1 MATPSP
7 TRWVA
12 HPNSCW
18 APRHKTQDSIA
29 HTSTF
34 ATFVFYC
41 GTEFFFSFTSNILN
55 GRGDIA
61 HKYHKSTTYYFHW
74 KLIFYIRYDW
84 IGMKWC
90 RIRRHNTTHSC
101 RLTQTPFR
109 TRERRGVLLGWAQ
122 DHLFPRPEREGWRAA
137 RASPHWAAAGC
148 SRKGSPALMPHL
160 DGPCSGGAPN
170 ERREAIFFPFLF
182 SFWCCLLN
190 QLNKVTDFFLK

>member
-1 MATPSP
+1 MNAEIATPTP
-7 TRWVA
+7 TRWLA
-12 HPNSCW
+12 RPKSCW
-18 APRHKTQDSIA
+18 AQLSHTKRKTAQ
-29 HTSTF
+29 HTHELLPLLYFIVELS
-34 ATFVFYC
+34 
-41 GTEFFFSFTSNILN
+41 FFSFTSNILN

-122 DHLFPRPEREGWRAA
+122 TTSFQGQKEKPLRAVLERAA
-137 RASPHWAAAGC
+137 QPWCLISMV
-148 SRKGSPALMPHL
+148 PALGEL
-160 DGPCSGGAPN
+160 QTSA
-170 ERREAIFFPFLF
+170 EKLFFSPSF
-182 SFWCCLLN
+182 SVF
-190 QLNKVTDFFLK
+190 DAAF